1 MPLAAIIL
9 AAGASRRLGHPKQL
23 VKFGGETLLERAIR
37 LAAEGGAS
45 PVITVL
51 GAHFIEICAA
61 IPQDDSIRVLND
73 RWETG
78 IASSIH
84 TGIHLLDSILPDS
97 PGTLIMTC
105 DQPRLTAVHLR
116 ALLGVFDAQA
126 EPSVVASAYAGA
138 AGIPAAFPR
147 SVFPRLR
154 QLQGDQ
160 GARSLLANPPCPM
173 IAVKFAGGEVDIDE
187 PADLARL
194 E

>member
-1 MPLAAIIL
+1 
-9 AAGASRRLGHPKQL
+9 
-23 VKFGGETLLERAIR
+23 
-37 LAAEGGAS
+37 
-45 PVITVL
+45 
-51 GAHFIEICAA
+51 
-61 IPQDDSIRVLND
+61 
-73 RWETG
+73 
-78 IASSIH
+78 
-84 TGIHLLDSILPDS
+84 
-97 PGTLIMTC
+97 MTC

-138 AGIPAAFPR
+138 VGIPAAFPR
-147 SVFPRLR
+147 SIFPRLR

-160 GARSLLANPPCPM
+160 GARSLLVNPPCPM